1 MFAVDV
7 YKNVG
12 ENKPFDIESFT
23 TDNRTE
29 AMQIFKRELSILS
42 AAIKHPKILDKNGL
56 VQVKTNRGRL
66 IGEIEVTLPA

>member
-1 MFAVDV
+1 MFVVDV

-12 ENKPFDIESFT
+12 ENKPFSIESFT
-23 TDNRTE
+23 AQNRAE
-29 AMQIFKRELSILS
+29 AKNIFKRELSILS
-42 AAIKHPKILDKNGL
+42 AAIKYPKILDKNGL